1 MFVDPKHWSSFYYD
15 NCVTRRWPVRSG
27 IVGGDHLQVFRL
39 LLARSNSVE
48 RDPMNRARTRTCV
61 QVTAAAVVIFFF
73 FPSRKNYYEL
83 YAYTHYDAPIYLSI
97 CLCSRDAST
106 GGSRYSPR
114 RVRNHDNVKSQTSQN
129 KSVQRAQG
137 VIAGYVYRRRST
149 LRRKQ
154 HVSRICY
161 IIITYMMF
169 SNRLLRGS

>member
-1 MFVDPKHWSSFYYD
+1 MTSTIWNRGRRSFTGVSVIISPKQQCRAGPDESRTYTH
-15 NCVTRRWPVRSG
+15 VRSSYCR
-27 IVGGDHLQVFRL
+27 GGCD
-39 LLARSNSVE
+39 
-48 RDPMNRARTRTCV
+48 
-61 QVTAAAVVIFFF
+61 FFF

-97 CLCSRDAST
+97 CLCSRDANT

-169 SNRLLRGS
+169 SNRSLRGS